1 MPILVIF
8 RSGCANPRH
17 CCCSCLYCSRR
28 YYHPHFIIIPL
39 PFSSPTPSHPPRS
52 ASRSR
57 PVAHHWILLSSC
69 WRYKISIWGR
79 ISWQYS
85 VALRYLTKCTYEV
98 TFNDW
103 GRVVLVSTFSTLLY
117 RSVAIHTNGSLL
129 VASSDYCNFAS
140 SYQSSLSILHSIP
153 KWLLGEDMPLS
164 VRSVAVL
171 HTKSKSLLLRTS
183 SFLFRK
189 SRSSPGFVFRQHLG
203 PKNHLDFFC

>member
-1 MPILVIF
+1 M
-8 RSGCANPRH
+8 
-17 CCCSCLYCSRR
+17 
-28 YYHPHFIIIPL
+28 
-39 PFSSPTPSHPPRS
+39 
-52 ASRSR
+52 
-57 PVAHHWILLSSC
+57 
-69 WRYKISIWGR
+69 
-79 ISWQYS
+79 
-85 VALRYLTKCTYEV
+85 ALRYLTKCTYEV

-117 RSVAIHTNGSLL
+117 RFVAIHTNGSLL

-189 SRSSPGFVFRQHLG
+189 SRSSPGFVVRQHLG
-203 PKNHLDFFC
+203 PKNHLDFFCWCGQTLFTFFSSLQAGDPPTSLECIPDHGAGRINEAVRQCPQSSRRREKFTFRFIASTSSSSVHGLVKSVGNT